1 MAVLLAAACGGG
13 SDLIR
18 ERGRSLEIGV
28 TRPQI
33 VERVH
38 YSDSQGQHRV
48 LRPKASNRQLV
59 PVRVTIT
66 NRSSTVVPLR
76 VDPEALQLGDR
87 RGDRIDALDPFEAA
101 GVVDSAGPDEGKFF
115 PFLWGPVQ
123 LDRGFEVSG
132 WVVFDVPKG
141 LVLGA
146 LWWNEVDEFVVD
158 FINRRS

>member
-1 MAVLLAAACGGG
+1 M
-13 SDLIR
+13 
-18 ERGRSLEIGV
+18 
-28 TRPQI
+28 
-33 VERVH
+33 
-38 YSDSQGQHRV
+38 
-48 LRPKASNRQLV
+48 
-59 PVRVTIT
+59 
-66 NRSSTVVPLR
+66 VPLR

-123 LDRGFEVSG
+123 LDPGLRGLG
-132 WVVFDVPKG
+132 LGRLRRTQG